1 VKTSSHSLGSV
12 VTSFDAS
19 GLVADAG
26 LLLPASL
33 AEYLG
38 LPQLVDRH
46 VRLGKTP
53 GAAHPGQKAMTVV
66 ASLLAGGDCIDDVGA
81 LGAGATGGVL
91 GHHPAAASTV
101 GTFLRA
107 FSAGHAPAAGC
118 GDRERAPAGLGRWG
132 TARRE
137 VLKIDLD
144 SSVVE
149 TYGLQKQG
157 GSEFT
162 YLRTRGYHPLFAI
175 VAGHH
180 DVLHCRLRAGKANT
194 ARGAGGFV
202 RQSLARLGRNLVGV
216 KEVVVRADTG
226 FYLRKV
232 VEACQHHRARF
243 SIGVRLQS
251 SHHKLIAE
259 IPDAA
264 WRPIPY
270 WREGSAAVAEAPY
283 RPFGGKRAYRLIVR
297 RVEPSPGSQLHLAG
311 VLYRYHALITDR
323 EGEMLELEADHR
335 QHAEIETVIRDLKYG
350 LGLNH
355 MPSGKFGANAAWL
368 ALNAL
373 AHNLSRWL
381 GRLGG
386 LAPQCL
392 KTMRRR
398 LFAVPARLARSGRRV
413 RLRLPA
419 RWPWRREFETALGRI
434 RTLVPLTT

>member
-1 VKTSSHSLGSV
+1 VKTSSHSLDSV
-12 VTSFDAS
+12 VAAFDAS

-26 LLLPASL
+26 LLLPATL
-33 AEYLG
+33 AEHLG
-38 LPQLVDRH
+38 MPQLIDRH
-46 VRLGKTP
+46 VQLGKNP
-53 GAAHPGQKAMTVV
+53 GAAKPGRKAMTVV
-66 ASLLAGGDCIDDVGA
+66 ASVLAGGDCIDDVDA
-81 LGAGATGGVL
+81 LRAGGTGGVL

-107 FSAGHAPAAGC
+107 FSAGHARQLDAVIEDALQRAWDAG
-118 GDRERAPAGLGRWG
+118 
-132 TARRE
+132 ARPRDE

-144 SSVVE
+144 SSVLE
-149 TYGLQKQG
+149 TYGLKKQG

-175 VAGHH
+175 VAGHG

-202 RQSLARLGRNLVGV
+202 RQALARLGRNLVGV

-226 FYLRKV
+226 FYSRKV
-232 VEACQHHRARF
+232 VEACQRHQARF
-243 SIGVRLQS
+243 SIGVRLQA

-259 IPDAA
+259 IPGEA

-270 WREGSAAVAEAPY
+270 WREGSAAVAEVPY
-283 RPFGGKRAYRLIVR
+283 RPFGGKLAYRLIVR
-297 RVEPSPGSQLHLAG
+297 RVEPTPGSQLHLAG

-373 AHNLSRWL
+373 AHNLARWL

-386 LAPQCL
+386 LAVQCL

-413 RLRLPA
+413 RLRFPT
-419 RWPWRREFETALGRI
+419 RWPWRREFEATLARI
-434 RTLVPLTT
+434 RVLVPLTT